1 MLHCEEC
8 GCFSEVGKGWFAY
21 IVEDPEGGEPPTVC
35 TYCPPCAARE
45 LDARPRLS
53 PYR

>member
-1 MLHCEEC
+1 MLRCEEC

-21 IVEDPEGGEPPTVC
+21 IVEDPEEGEPPTVC